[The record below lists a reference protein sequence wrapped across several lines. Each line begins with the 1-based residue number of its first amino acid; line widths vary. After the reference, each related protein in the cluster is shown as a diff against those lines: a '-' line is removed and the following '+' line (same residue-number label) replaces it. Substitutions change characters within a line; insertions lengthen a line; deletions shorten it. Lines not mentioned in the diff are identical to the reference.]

1 MPQESCTGSFARNVL
16 HGILHGILHWILPW
30 ILHGVGG
37 GWTVNRHRRGAPHV
51 GKSSRFSLDVN
62 RQIKAPARTKAK
74 GLSASEAWMEAR
86 GRWKAAKGYGIGAWG
101 WRGGW
106 DARTGGGARERR
118 THRRSRR
125 ALVPA
130 SMTEKRQVTS
140 TPVVPGPSRSW
151 NPARRFTCT
160 MPVMTL
166 MMMFSSHMPTL
177 AEPLAPLALACA
189 S

>member
-16 HGILHGILHWILPW
+16 HGILHWILHW

-140 TPVVPGPSRSW
+140 TPEVPGPSRSW
-151 NPARRFTCT
+151 NPARRSTCT